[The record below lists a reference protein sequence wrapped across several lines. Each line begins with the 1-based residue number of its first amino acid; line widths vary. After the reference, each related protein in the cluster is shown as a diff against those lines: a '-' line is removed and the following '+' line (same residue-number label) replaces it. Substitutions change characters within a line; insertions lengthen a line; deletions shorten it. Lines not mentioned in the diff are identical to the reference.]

1 MRLTLPSNVFHY
13 QQIHGL
19 IEITEASVVQ
29 LTVLF
34 QFFLQH
40 RYVVWP
46 ETSERSKTNP
56 VVRQYEYLVFKELT
70 GTIQQPAYLE
80 KDQMFVKALRPP
92 DVVSDPK
99 GFT

>member
-1 MRLTLPSNVFHY
+1 MRLTVPSNVFHY

-19 IEITEASVVQ
+19 VELTKTSVVQ

-40 RYVVWP
+40 RYVVRP

-56 VVRQYEYLVFKELT
+56 VVRQYEYRLFKELP
-70 GTIQQPAYLE
+70 GTI
-80 KDQMFVKALRPP
+80 
-92 DVVSDPK
+92 
-99 GFT
+99 